1 MVVYGYI
8 NKIYSIIDILVM
20 DLYYQYLNQIGMI
33 PLWRYYMIL
42 YAPRLVLTYSHPF
55 HRQIFHQFAHPKSV
69 TRCGCL
75 SFTRQI
81 LQNPLNSGELLIPRF
96 SIFVGLGFDVQI
108 GHGEVFLSQLALH
121 QLRFLG
127 IILQL

>member
-1 MVVYGYI
+1 MDISIRYTPLL
-8 NKIYSIIDILVM
+8 IYYLWIYTTNISIRLAC
-20 DLYYQYLNQIGMI
+20 G
-33 PLWRYYMIL
+33 YYMIL

-55 HRQIFHQFAHPKSV
+55 HRQIFHHFAHPKSV